1 MDMHCLLLVLQKFT
15 PLHAAAASGHVTVAK
30 FLLEMKADVD
40 VVNSAGN
47 TPLHIA
53 CLNGMD
59 MVVNELLFYG
69 ASIHITNYK
78 GQVRI

>member
-1 MDMHCLLLVLQKFT
+1 
-15 PLHAAAASGHVTVAK
+15 
-30 FLLEMKADVD
+30 MKASVD

-59 MVVNELLFYG
+59 MVVSVLLSYG
-69 ASIHITNYK
+69 ASFSIINDK
-78 GQVRI
+78 GQVS

>member
-1 MDMHCLLLVLQKFT
+1 M
-15 PLHAAAASGHVTVAK
+15 TVAK
-30 FLLEMKADVD
+30 FLLEMKAEVD
-40 VVNSAGN
+40 AVNSSGN

-69 ASIHITNYK
+69 ANMNVINQR
-78 GQVRI
+78 GQVVTY